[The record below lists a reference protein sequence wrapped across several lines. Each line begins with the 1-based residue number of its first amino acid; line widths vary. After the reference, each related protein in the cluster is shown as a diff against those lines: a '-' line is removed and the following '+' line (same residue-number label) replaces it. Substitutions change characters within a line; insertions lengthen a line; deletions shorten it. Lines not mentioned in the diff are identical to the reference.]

1 MFAAELLHSAAVT
14 AASSRSFERS
24 SGASAAVVGIGG
36 FLYSIAFVILTRSSP
51 ETGRFLSALFLLLGG
66 VVGIQVLAAVYRR
79 LREVDAGFALVAF
92 MFGFAG
98 ALGSALHGAYDLANL
113 THPPTSPF
121 TDFPNAVDPRG
132 VLTFGLSGL
141 ALIVVAR
148 LMTRGGGFPR
158 GLALLGYLSG
168 ILLVLIYLVRLIV
181 FDPTS
186 PLLLGPAA
194 LEGFIVNPVW
204 YVWLGLTFWR
214 GS

>member
-1 MFAAELLHSAAVT
+1 M

-24 SGASAAVVGIGG
+24 SGASAIVVGIGG
-36 FLYSIAFVILTRSSP
+36 FLYSVAFVIVARSSP
-51 ETGRFLSALFLLLGG
+51 QTGAFLSALFLFLGG
-66 VVGIQVLAAVYRR
+66 IVAIQVLAAVYRR
-79 LREVDAGFALVAF
+79 LRDVDAGFALVAF

-98 ALGSALHGAYDLANL
+98 ALGSAIHGAHDLAIL
-113 THPPTSPF
+113 LHPPTSPL

-132 VLTFGLSGL
+132 VLTFGVSGL
-141 ALIVVAR
+141 AVIVVAR

-168 ILLVLIYLVRLIV
+168 ILLVLIYLGRLIV
-181 FDPTS
+181 FDPAS

-204 YVWLGLTFWR
+204 YIWLGFMFWR
-214 GS
+214 GR